1 MVISW
6 NSTSRIDSAFSCSD
20 DSIHLLPTLRWMNRP
35 HRSPPPEVIE
45 IIIMRRCAVFLI
57 GFLLSGWSVYA
68 DVADQVVLVRTEYPD
83 SVVRNFERIASWFE
97 ESGDE
102 KLAERFRG
110 RALGGFA
117 GGSVIRTP
125 GGRILVLTNHY
136 AAAQSQTVTLEFAGP
151 GGSGAKFENCRVI
164 AADVERDMALIQV
177 PESAEE
183 LAVPLEFDTA
193 LPEEGTE
200 VRAAGYIRA
209 ASESSE
215 SESSESADLF
225 TWRLAPGRVAKP
237 EAAVP
242 GLYASALD
250 SVIGHSAVV
259 ERESSGGPLLLKV
272 GDDDYRIAGVNTW
285 RYDEAGDTY
294 FAVPAAEALSFI
306 EEYGDIDVAPE
317 AAELEAMLGEL
328 SQVFLDE
335 FTKGGEPDPRSMK
348 RLLSDELVSRIGWS
362 SYADYRAGL
371 EPDQRQQLDADFM
384 IRDSYDMMREA
395 AARRISGQAG
405 ENGGEVL
412 RIRTPIDPELTEVEY
427 RLGEN
432 EEVIGWKREMN
443 RWVISDLS
451 FIKTDVPG
459 GTVKGSGL
467 IDRDILPASAAVRGG
482 AVFPI
487 IAPDTPGVN
496 ADARFGFAF
505 GAALDFFPSPFFGWG
520 IGIEYHEDSFSTS
533 PNESGGTIRVRNL
546 IFPFSLRFQLPLR
559 ILNGSVT
566 LIPWVSAGLSISTDM
581 GWILEGNGGTNFPI
595 HIQAPISA
603 GFEMTTEKA
612 RDTVIW
618 GVELSY
624 IPPLMSPDF
633 YRSGTGENLRV
644 FKVSHFRFGLTVR
657 FPFGESVSPDE

>member
-6 NSTSRIDSAFSCSD
+6 ISTSRIGSACSYLD
-20 DSIHLLPTLRWMNRP
+20 DSIPLLPALRWMNRP
-35 HRSPPPEVIE
+35 HRPPPPEVIE
-45 IIIMRRCAVFLI
+45 IITMRRCAVFLI
-57 GFLLSGWSVYA
+57 GFFLSAWSVYA
-68 DVADQVVLVRTEYPD
+68 DVADQVVLVRSEYPD

-110 RALGGFA
+110 RALGGF
-117 GGSVIRTP
+117 GSGSVIRTP
-125 GGRILVLTNHY
+125 SGRILVLTNYY
-136 AAAQSQTVTLEFAGP
+136 AAAQSQTVTLEFAGR

-164 AADVERDMALIQV
+164 AADVERDMALIEA
-177 PESAEE
+177 PEAAEE
-183 LAVPLEFDTA
+183 LAVPLEFAAA
-193 LPEEGTE
+193 LPEDETE
-200 VRAAGYIRA
+200 VLAAGYIRA
-209 ASESSE
+209 ESE

-225 TWRLAPGRVAKP
+225 AWRSAPGRIIKP
-237 EAAVP
+237 EAALP
-242 GLYASALD
+242 ELYAPALD
-250 SVIGHSAVV
+250 SVIEHSAVI
-259 ERESSGGPLLLKV
+259 ERESGGGPLLLKI

-285 RYDEAGDTY
+285 RYAEAGDTY
-294 FAVPAAEALSFI
+294 FAVPAAEAVSFI
-306 EEYGDIDVAPE
+306 EEYGDIDAAPE
-317 AAELEAMLGEL
+317 AAELEAMLREL

-335 FTKGGEPDPRSMK
+335 FTRGGEPDPRSMK

-362 SYADYRAGL
+362 SYMDYRAGL
-371 EPDQRQQLDADFM
+371 EPDQREQLDADFM

-395 AARRISGQAG
+395 AARRISGPAG

-412 RIRTPIDPELTEVEY
+412 RIRTPINPEFTEVEY
-427 RLGEN
+427 MLGEN

-443 RWVISDLS
+443 RWVISSLS
-451 FIKTDVPG
+451 FI
-459 GTVKGSGL
+459 TVDDSDDTAKSSGL
-467 IDRDILPASAAVRGG
+467 IDRDLQPSSAAVRGG

-487 IAPDTPGVN
+487 IAPEGPGVN
-496 ADARFGFAF
+496 VNAQLGFAF

-533 PNESGGTIRVRNL
+533 LNESGGTIRVRNL
-546 IFPFSLRFQLPLR
+546 IFPFSLRFQVPLR
-559 ILNGSVT
+559 IFNGSVT
-566 LIPWVSAGLSISTDM
+566 LIPWVSAGLSISADM
-581 GWILEGNGGTNFPI
+581 GWILEGNGGTSFPI
-595 HIQAPISA
+595 HIQAPLSA

-633 YRSGTGENLRV
+633 YKAGTGSNLRV

-657 FPFGESVSPDE
+657 FPFGESGSPDE